1 MRAAA
6 RPPGACRHEHRI
18 TDLGDQLEQRL
29 HGVTAAEH
37 PGRGVD
43 AVFGEHGGTSVDL
56 LTFDF
61 LFDRVGGPGRRRDDL
76 DYPGSAAVLGSLPRV
91 DHPQRDPTVL
101 GTVDASNQRGRRRQ
115 RHGVGYGRA
124 DEQYRLT
131 RFAEDMGTD
140 TSAPLRDETC
150 GAGGHHQQR
159 TVTISYLVD
168 DRRRDVVAVHD
179 TQGATDPVRP
189 CVASPHVVDRALG
202 SETTVKTSPGS
213 RRRRA
218 NAVPTGIARS
228 EPASMSVAMTTD

>member
-29 HGVTAAEH
+29 HGVTATEH

-76 DYPGSAAVLGSLPRV
+76 DYPGSAAASGSLPRV
-91 DHPQRDPTVL
+91 DHPQHGPTVL
-101 GTVDASNQRGRRRQ
+101 GTVDASTQRGRRRQ

-124 DEQYRLT
+124 DRIPADGL
-131 RFAEDMGTD
+131 AEDISHD
-140 TSAPLRDETC
+140 NSAPPRDETC
-150 GAGGHHQQR
+150 GAGRDHQQR
-159 TVTISYLVD
+159 TLTI
-168 DRRRDVVAVHD
+168 
-179 TQGATDPVRP
+179 P
-189 CVASPHVVDRALG
+189 
-202 SETTVKTSPGS
+202 
-213 RRRRA
+213 
-218 NAVPTGIARS
+218 
-228 EPASMSVAMTTD
+228 